1 MASLTKKEKI
11 SIIVRKTKKSN
22 ILAEVSS
29 LASTSTVTQTRN
41 NI

>member
-11 SIIVRKTKKSN
+11 KTKKSN
-22 ILAEVSS
+22 ILAEVGS
-29 LASTSTVTQTRN
+29 LASTSTVTQIRN